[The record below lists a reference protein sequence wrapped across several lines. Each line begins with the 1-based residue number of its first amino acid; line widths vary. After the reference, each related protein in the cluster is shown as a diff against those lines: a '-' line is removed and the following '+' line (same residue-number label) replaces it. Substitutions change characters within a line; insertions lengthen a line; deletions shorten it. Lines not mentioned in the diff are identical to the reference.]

1 MPDDAMSEI
10 GGSPNTAG
18 ATMARKSP
26 VDQASGGATSAY
38 ESPEQEAEIKRRAAG
53 GMVIDNNALGYMGHF
68 AKDSV
73 TSQGHNAGHKKV
85 GPPAPVSQTKG
96 AKQGYHVL
104 PGSASGV
111 QGRARFGPAT
121 NEELGLT
128 TKKQRAEQDRLKK
141 AQERLLGHGPM
152 HDSAPHA
159 VDTAPRAVSD
169 VKLSVQHH
177 TESIKNDLKHI
188 ADHKASIAK
197 HKAGIKTRK
206 GQLRSK

>member
-1 MPDDAMSEI
+1 MADDVLSEV

-18 ATMARKSP
+18 QMTRKSP
-26 VDQASGGATSAY
+26 VDAASGGATSAY
-38 ESPEQEAEIKRRAAG
+38 ESPEQEAEIKRRARSG
-53 GMVIDNNALGYMGHF
+53 QVIGMDALGYMGHF

-73 TSQGHNAGHKKV
+73 TSQGHNVGHKPKGIAV
-85 GPPAPVSQTKG
+85 PGERGG
-96 AKQGYHVL
+96 AKRGYHVL

-121 NEELGLT
+121 NAELGLT
-128 TKKQRAEQDRLKK
+128 SKKQRAEQERLKK
-141 AQERLLGHGPM
+141 QMERQLGHGPM

-177 TESIKNDLKHI
+177 QESIRNDLKHI
-188 ADHKASIAK
+188 ADHKASIKK
-197 HKAGIKTRK
+197 HQAGLKMRK
-206 GQLRSK
+206 GQLRK